1 MYALS
6 VRNYTWYID
15 VLPILPPR
23 HVNCYISSAQ
33 DIIFFAEGIMFYMFR
48 LAILFHLVQYLENFI
63 LCFRL
68 HSKKINFKHI
78 AEFMIFSMFWKLS
91 TISHD
96 WIYVRRNQSK
106 NSRSFSVLFVFFGY
120 ISIQVIHFA
129 TILSIIFM
137 SLPKGHL
144 HRFISFKYQKQ
155 YFVLLYLYISF
166 SNSNLVYRRPDV
178 RWNYYY
184 SQVFNLIE
192 PNYNFKKN
200 QSYAID
206 TYWNKLL

>member
-1 MYALS
+1 MWNFLLRALSSIMYALS

-68 HSKKINFKHI
+68 YSKKINFKHI

-96 WIYVRRNQSK
+96 CIDFMYEETSQRILG
-106 NSRSFSVLFVFFGY
+106 LFLFCFLWV
-120 ISIQVIHFA
+120 
-129 TILSIIFM
+129 
-137 SLPKGHL
+137 
-144 HRFISFKYQKQ
+144 
-155 YFVLLYLYISF
+155 YFDP
-166 SNSNLVYRRPDV
+166 SNSLC
-178 RWNYYY
+178 
-184 SQVFNLIE
+184 
-192 PNYNFKKN
+192 
-200 QSYAID
+200 
-206 TYWNKLL
+206 